1 MGLMTL
7 DSATKKPSRRIFTP
21 FFFLS
26 VTGLFALFSS
36 TMSKSPIL
44 TLFAISLG
52 ASDPEIGLIAAASTI
67 PGIVASLPF
76 GVLSD
81 VYGRRKVI
89 LLSASF
95 FAVSPF
101 LYFLVQ
107 TPLQLSLVRFVHGFA
122 TAIFGPVS
130 VALIADLVQSRRGE
144 RMAIFSSMTL
154 FGRFLAPF
162 IGGVLLTLTNKNFQ
176 MVYLVCGLSALLAFM
191 AATMIRPEKTVAQ
204 TIARRNLSVVVKEGF
219 REVLSERRILVVS
232 GVEAAQFFAYGAV
245 EAFIPKYGSKVLGLQ
260 DWQIGAVL
268 ALEVAFLM
276 VTKPYMGRVSDRVGR
291 RVPIIIGLLVGGFS
305 LFLMFFASE
314 MFSLM
319 FVLMI
324 FGVAMAAVT
333 ASTSPL
339 VADLCKEKSYGSALG
354 VLDTIMDVGQTL
366 GPITLGLLLPVF
378 YYYVSFALVG
388 VILLVSAFIFSVA
401 VR

>member
-1 MGLMTL
+1 
-7 DSATKKPSRRIFTP
+7 
-21 FFFLS
+21 
-26 VTGLFALFSS
+26 
-36 TMSKSPIL
+36 
-44 TLFAISLG
+44 
-52 ASDPEIGLIAAASTI
+52 
-67 PGIVASLPF
+67 
-76 GVLSD
+76 
-81 VYGRRKVI
+81 
-89 LLSASF
+89 
-95 FAVSPF
+95 
-101 LYFLVQ
+101 
-107 TPLQLSLVRFVHGFA
+107 
-122 TAIFGPVS
+122 
-130 VALIADLVQSRRGE
+130 
-144 RMAIFSSMTL
+144 
-154 FGRFLAPF
+154 
-162 IGGVLLTLTNKNFQ
+162 
-176 MVYLVCGLSALLAFM
+176 
-191 AATMIRPEKTVAQ
+191 
-204 TIARRNLSVVVKEGF
+204 
-219 REVLSERRILVVS
+219 LVVS

-268 ALEVAFLM
+268 TLEVAFLM
-276 VTKPYMGRVSDRVGR
+276 ITKPYMGRVSDRVGR